1 MASSKEFVGYILGQL
16 SGLEEV
22 SSRPMMGEYLLY
34 YRGKVIGDICDNQ
47 LYLKPVEAAVRLLPQ
62 AVLAPP
68 YQGAK
73 EMLLVEETD
82 DRELLARVV
91 EAMYDQL
98 PAPKAKKKR
107 K

>member
-1 MASSKEFVGYILGQL
+1 MASTKEFVNYILEQL
-16 SGLEEV
+16 SGLEDV
-22 SSRPMMGEYLLY
+22 SSRPMMGEYVLY
-34 YRGKVIGDICDNQ
+34 YRGKVIGDICSNQ
-47 LYLKPVEAAVRLLPQ
+47 LYLKPVEAAARLLPQ
-62 AVLAPP
+62 AVFAPP

-91 EAMYDQL
+91 EEMYGQL